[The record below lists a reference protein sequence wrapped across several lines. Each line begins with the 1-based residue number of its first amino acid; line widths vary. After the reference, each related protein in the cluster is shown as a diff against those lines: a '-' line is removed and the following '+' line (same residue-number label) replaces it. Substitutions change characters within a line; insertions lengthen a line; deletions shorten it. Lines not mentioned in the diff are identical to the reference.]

1 MHYEEMMENLKQ
13 GFPIIHRALLIF
25 NENIESETQPKS
37 SFLSGA
43 LKTLGTVGA
52 IAGGATLINP
62 EMASTALHSAGNFA
76 AEHLGSG
83 TVSNA
88 LTSAGD
94 NVVSGVNNLK
104 TNIDNVSSNAVK
116 SFRNGINNGMNS
128 VGSSIENGVK
138 SIKDSIGGSPA
149 TAAVGSSPTP
159 QQNESPEKS
168 ITNNPTKSITDKPI
182 NSNINNATLANSKP
196 PLQQSHPTNHASI
209 PTPQNQQQK
218 TSLV

>member
-25 NENIESETQPKS
+25 NENIENETQPKS

-76 AEHLGSG
+76 ADHLGSG
-83 TVSNA
+83 TVSNT

-104 TNIDNVSSNAVK
+104 TNIDNASSNAVK
-116 SFRNGINNGMNS
+116 SFRSGINSGID
-128 VGSSIENGVK
+128 SIGNGVK
-138 SIKDSIGGSPA
+138 SIKDSFSGENSS
-149 TAAVGSSPTP
+149 TAANTTSSN
-159 QQNESPEKS
+159 QQSTTPEKS
-168 ITNNPTKSITDKPI
+168 ITDTPTKSITNTPTNFKP
-182 NSNINNATLANSKP
+182 TLQP
-196 PLQQSHPTNHASI
+196 SHQPNHASI
-209 PTPQNQQQK
+209 PTPQNQQK